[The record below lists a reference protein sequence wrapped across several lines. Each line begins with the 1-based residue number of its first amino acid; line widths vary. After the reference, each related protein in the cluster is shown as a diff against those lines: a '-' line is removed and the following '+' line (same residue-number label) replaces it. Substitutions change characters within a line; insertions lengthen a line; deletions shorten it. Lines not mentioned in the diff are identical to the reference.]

1 LDQTVVNY
9 NTAQRKVSSL
19 PSCTQF
25 AWVGFEMLSP
35 SGKMKCKHCQYIH
48 ACMHDEVPSKKKL
61 EMSPW
66 IPETPVLLYHFV
78 AHLVA
83 PQTETVP

>member
-1 LDQTVVNY
+1 LDHTVLDQTVVNY

-25 AWVGFEMLSP
+25 GWVGSEMLSP

-48 ACMHDEVPSKKKL
+48 ALH
-61 EMSPW
+61 
-66 IPETPVLLYHFV
+66 
-78 AHLVA
+78 A
-83 PQTETVP
+83 